1 MTTHSE
7 AHFARRL
14 LATLQNHHPSL
25 VVETVKGRRVGAG
38 SMRVIHIT
46 HSSGKFAQ
54 FPFPKK
60 GLHAGAVSDE
70 LYLSACSMLMLT
82 PVPEAM

>member
-14 LATLQNHHPSL
+14 LATLQKHHPSL
-25 VVETVKGRRVGAG
+25 VVETVKGSRVGPG
-38 SMRVIHIT
+38 SVRVIHIT
-46 HSSGKFAQ
+46 HSGGKFAQ
-54 FPFPKK
+54 YPFPKK
-60 GLHAGAVSDE
+60 GLHAGAVSEE

-82 PVPEAM
+82 PIPVAM